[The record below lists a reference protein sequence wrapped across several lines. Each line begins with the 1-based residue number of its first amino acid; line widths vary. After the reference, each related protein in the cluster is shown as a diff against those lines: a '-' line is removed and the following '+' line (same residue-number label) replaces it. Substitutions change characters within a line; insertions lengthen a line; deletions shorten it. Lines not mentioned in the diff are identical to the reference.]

1 MSNAIR
7 PIGELYS
14 GILVYGVKFLMLI
27 MAWQSHHSAECA
39 KPIIRAMRRYFTSVM
54 FSGFIERLA
63 YKTSRV
69 KPPTKKAEPRK
80 RLRPDDVPA
89 RHVAARPDGLAGG
102 GQSLTGRPS
111 AITSRSRWRLV
122 ARRKKRDLA
131 PMPGRKMVWIRSR
144 TRDRRDR
151 RRQNTG
157 GKCKWAQPNQGTTAK
172 AKGRRGGFSNFDGL
186 VQQRIESALRCAP
199 ANSIL
204 W

>member
-1 MSNAIR
+1 MS
-7 PIGELYS
+7 L
-14 GILVYGVKFLMLI
+14 
-27 MAWQSHHSAECA
+27 
-39 KPIIRAMRRYFTSVM
+39 
-54 FSGFIERLA
+54 
-63 YKTSRV
+63 
-69 KPPTKKAEPRK
+69 
-80 RLRPDDVPA
+80 LRPDDVPA

-102 GQSLTGRPS
+102 GQSLTSRPS

-172 AKGRRGGFSNFDGL
+172 AKGRRGDFSNFDGL

-204 W
+204 WWLGGKLLLTILASSKESDSDFLDLNLPELTLCSESSSHPLQACLVSHPNIFHNYIHTQSCIPNV